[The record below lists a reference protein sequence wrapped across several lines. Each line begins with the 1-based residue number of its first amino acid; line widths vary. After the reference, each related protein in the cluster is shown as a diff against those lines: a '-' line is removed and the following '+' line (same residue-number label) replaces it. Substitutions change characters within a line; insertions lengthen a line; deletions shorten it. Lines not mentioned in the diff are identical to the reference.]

1 MSERFRV
8 GLKTVDRILIEGVI
22 DKNARYVFTH
32 GYCSELA
39 HALHER
45 TDGLVVRWSPYC
57 PTAGSSMKCRHCTRA
72 WVLGEKV
79 ARQHHHHFW
88 VEILASH
95 SWGVSGG
102 GAAYMLQQ
110 G

>member
-72 WVLGEKV
+72 WVLGRRWPV
-79 ARQHHHHFW
+79 NTTT
-88 VEILASH
+88 I
-95 SWGVSGG
+95 SGLRFG
-102 GAAYMLQQ
+102 KPLLGR
-110 G
+110 